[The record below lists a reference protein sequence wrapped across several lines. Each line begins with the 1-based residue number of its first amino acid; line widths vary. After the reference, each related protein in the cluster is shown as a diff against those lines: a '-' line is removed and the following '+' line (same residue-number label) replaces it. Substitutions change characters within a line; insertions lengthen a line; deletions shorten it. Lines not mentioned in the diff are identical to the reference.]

1 MHKINHLIEVETL
14 VLLAQEIDGEDLIDW
29 KELAIN
35 KETAYRLVATSV
47 LEMFSEPSNSD
58 QQISMLTTITK
69 LIVENMTLNLK
80 LLKHNE

>member
-1 MHKINHLIEVETL
+1 MINVETL
-14 VLLAQEIDGEDLIDW
+14 VVLSQEIECEDPIDW

-35 KETAYRLVATSV
+35 KETAHRLVATSV
-47 LEMFSEPSNSD
+47 LEMFPDPSNND

-80 LLKHNE
+80 LLKQNE